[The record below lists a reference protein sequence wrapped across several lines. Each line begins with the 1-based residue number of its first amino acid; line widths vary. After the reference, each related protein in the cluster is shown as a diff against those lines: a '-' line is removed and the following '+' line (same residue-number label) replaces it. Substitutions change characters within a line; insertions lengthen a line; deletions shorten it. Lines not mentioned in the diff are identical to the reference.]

1 MFISPINGF
10 KTTTYHQNVK
20 KYPQNSYSY
29 GVSFKGNQDYFDYEK
44 HLKEE
49 LDKRAWIEKVFS
61 WGKGEA
67 RDRVNQMLI
76 GFNLS
81 QAAVI
86 AAKNATL
93 DEKEQRLKEAEEHK
107 KTLIEKTNLLQ
118 EQLKIAQES
127 HLKDDIIKDLRQK
140 LQENQTKTD
149 KVAENI
155 ETQKSEVD
163 KLRKEQE
170 ILNRREA
177 GKGWDKIAG
186 YEVHKMTVG
195 EAFINKI
202 AQERAGLDVNMPN
215 GILLYGQHGT
225 GKTRFAQAF
234 AEQAGCEFVK
244 IDMLQDD
251 DDIIMDLERELKLS
265 KKRYNSPETP
275 KKRTIILLDDFN
287 SVAQINPF
295 EKEAI
300 ENGSSD
306 FSETNVGQLSKLLA
320 NCSDK
325 YKATILMTTNHP
337 RKIDSTLLNANL
349 IPYQIY
355 LGPPNA
361 SDAAKI
367 FKYHLKGFTE
377 QDIDYTLLGQKV
389 IQSMAKNEAYSA
401 QGIVN
406 VVDNAKENTSDAQIT
421 EQDLLKA
428 IEQVKP
434 DITNKTYTA
443 FLDDINEIL
452 ETYYKNST
460 DEGK

>member
-1 MFISPINGF
+1 MFIQQIHGF
-10 KTTTYHQNVK
+10 RTTAQQPNFK
-20 KYPQNSYSY
+20 KYPQKQFSY
-29 GVSFKGNQDYFDYEK
+29 GVTFKGSQDYFDYDK

-49 LDKRAWIEKVFS
+49 LAKRSWIQRVCS
-61 WGKGEA
+61 WGKGDA
-67 RDRVNQMLI
+67 RERVNQMLI

-81 QAAVI
+81 QAAI
-86 AAKNATL
+86 IDAKNATIA
-93 DEKEQRLKEAEEHK
+93 EKEQRIKDSEYLK
-107 KTLIEKTNLLQ
+107 KTLIEKSNLLQ
-118 EQLKIAQES
+118 EQLKMARET
-127 HLKDDIIKDLRQK
+127 HEKDDIIRDLQQK
-140 LQENQTKTD
+140 LKENQTKTD
-149 KVAENI
+149 KVSENI
-155 ETQKSEVD
+155 EAQKSEVN

-186 YEVHKMTVG
+186 YEGLKMTVG

-287 SVAQINPF
+287 SVAQVNPS

-337 RKIDSTLLNANL
+337 RKIDSTLLNVDL

-355 LGPPNA
+355 LGPPNNT
-361 SDAAKI
+361 DAAKI
-367 FKYHLKGFTE
+367 FKYHLKGFTD
-377 QDIDYTLLGQKV
+377 QDIDYSLLGQKV
-389 IQSMAKNEAYSA
+389 IQAMAQKEAYSA

-406 VVDNAKENTSDAQIT
+406 IVDSAKENTSGAQIT
-421 EQDLLKA
+421 EQDLLTA

-434 DITNKTYTA
+434 DITHKTYEA

-452 ETYYKNST
+452 GTYYKNST
-460 DEGK
+460 NEEN